1 MFQTFLA
8 QAQSAAPQ
16 QMPGGG
22 IGSFFVPLIFIF
34 IMYFVMI
41 RPQKKRQQ
49 QQQQLTSS
57 LKTGDRI
64 VTNAGIHG
72 LISNVKENTALGL
85 DIQGGTSFLIR
96 LKGGDKEVTKAM
108 LDQAVEVIR
117 KRVDYFGGGEPI
129 ISPVGSDR
137 ILVQIP
143 GLDTAKIQEARD
155 QLSRVAKLEFRLV
168 YPDNGERLREID
180 QGKQVIPPEYRIE
193 TYKQQ
198 HQAEGEKPIEER
210 LLVKKKADLAGD
222 RVSGAGASYERDGW
236 AVHLRF
242 DSEGAKQFGNITAAN
257 VHHRFAIVLDGVIQ
271 SAPVIQDAIY
281 GGDAQIT
288 GRFTEEEARG
298 LASVL
303 ENPLQTPVSIEEE
316 RSVSPTLGLD
326 SIRASILAGLLG
338 LAITLVC
345 VAVYYKIPGLI
356 ANLALIINLILL
368 VGALTLFHFVL
379 TLPGIA
385 GIILTIGLS
394 VDANVLIY
402 ERLREEMALGKSL
415 KVAVKAAYEKAFSSI
430 FDANVTTLIT
440 AAILFWQASGPV
452 KGFAISLTLGI
463 LASLF
468 TALIVGR
475 NFLGWFVDTERLKR
489 ISMLH
494 LISSKHIDFLGK
506 GFLAC
511 MCSLALLLAGATAF
525 YIRGERNFGV
535 DFRGG
540 DLITMSAPNKID
552 VGQVRDALKPI
563 GFADAS
569 IQESAQGGK
578 SYITVR
584 TPLNTSDKV
593 EKQIIQA
600 MPNAAFKVEG
610 SERVGALVGGE
621 LARNSLVAL
630 GLGILGILIFVTFRF
645 ELSFAVGAI
654 VALLHDVLITVGMFS
669 LFGRELTL
677 TMVGAVLTIAGYSIN
692 DTIVVYDRIR
702 EGLASGRRGSIEQI
716 MNESIN
722 QTLSRTILTSTVTV
736 IPILCLFLF
745 GGAVLRDFSLAIIIG
760 VAIGT
765 YSSIFIASPIVLWW
779 SRARG
784 RGAAALRREVTEKA
798 TTAANPLAQ
807 R

>member
-1 MFQTFLA
+1 MSPVLTFFIGLGMLVLFGWYFITDSGPRKHLLA
-8 QAQSAAPQ
+8 LGLVLSLIIFSVATISPPQ
-16 QMPGGG
+16 EK
-22 IGSFFVPLIFIF
+22 I
-34 IMYFVMI
+34 
-41 RPQKKRQQ
+41 
-49 QQQQLTSS
+49 T
-57 LKTGDRI
+57 
-64 VTNAGIHG
+64 
-72 LISNVKENTALGL
+72 LGL
-85 DIQGGTSFLIR
+85 DIKGGTSFLIR
-96 LKGGDKEVTKAM
+96 LVAGDKALNKVM

-117 KRVDYFGGGEPI
+117 KRVDYFGTGEPI
-129 ISPVGSDR
+129 ISPVGTDR
-137 ILVQIP
+137 ILVQLP
-143 GLDTAKIQEARD
+143 GLKPAQIQEARD

-168 YPDNGERLREID
+168 YPDNGQRLKDID
-180 QGKQVIPPEYRIE
+180 DAKEVIPPEFRIE
-193 TYKQQ
+193 TYKP
-198 HQAEGEKPIEER
+198 HAEGNEPVKEER
-210 LLVKKKADLAGD
+210 LLVKKKADLGGD
-222 RVSGAGASYERDGW
+222 RVSESHAYYGNDGW
-236 AVHLRF
+236 TVQMKF
-242 DSEGAKQFGNITAAN
+242 DSEGAKKFGDITAAN
-257 VHHRFAIVLDGVIQ
+257 VGHRFAIVLDGVIQ
-271 SAPVIQDAIY
+271 SAPVIKTAIY
-281 GGDAQIT
+281 GGDAVIT
-288 GRFTEEEARG
+288 GRFAEQEARG

-326 SIRASILAGLLG
+326 SIRTSVIAGLIG
-338 LAITLVC
+338 LVITLFC
-345 VAVYYKIPGLI
+345 VAIYYRFLGLI
-356 ANLALIINLILL
+356 ANLALLINLVLL
-368 VGALTLFHFVL
+368 VGVLTMFRFVL

-394 VDANVLIY
+394 VDASVLIY

-415 KVAVKAAYEKAFSSI
+415 RVAVQTAYDKAFSSI

-440 AAILFWQASGPV
+440 AAILFWKASGPV

-475 NFLGWFVDTERLKR
+475 NCLEWLVETGRIKR

-494 LISSKHIDFLGK
+494 LISSKNINFLGK

-511 MCSLALLLAGATAF
+511 MCSLALILAGAGAF
-525 YIRGERNFGV
+525 YLRGEKNFGV

-540 DLITMSAPNKID
+540 DLVTLSAPNKID
-552 VGQVRDALKPI
+552 IGQVRDALQQI
-563 GFADAS
+563 GYADAA
-569 IQESAQGGK
+569 IQESEQGGK

-584 TPLNTSDKV
+584 TPLHTSDQV
-593 EKQIIQA
+593 EHQIMDKI
-600 MPNAAFKVEG
+600 PKTGFKVEG

-621 LARNSLVAL
+621 LARTSLLAL

-654 VALLHDVLITVGMFS
+654 VALLHDVIITVGVFA
-669 LFGRELTL
+669 LLGRELTL

-702 EGLASGRRGSIEQI
+702 EGLASGRKGTIEQI
-716 MNESIN
+716 MNDSIN
-722 QTLSRTILTSTVTV
+722 QTLSRTLLTSTVTL

-760 VAIGT
+760 VVVGT

-779 SRARG
+779 NRARG
-784 RGAAALRREVTEKA
+784 GGASTLRREIIQQTS
-798 TTAANPLAQ
+798 AANPLAQ

>member
-1 MFQTFLA
+1 MTPAFT
-8 QAQSAAPQ
+8 
-16 QMPGGG
+16 
-22 IGSFFVPLIFIF
+22 FFVGLAMLVLFGW
-34 IMYFVMI
+34 YFATDQGLRKRLLATALMLVLVVSSI
-41 RPQKKRQQ
+41 VTIWPPQKK
-49 QQQQLTSS
+49 
-57 LKTGDRI
+57 I
-64 VTNAGIHG
+64 
-72 LISNVKENTALGL
+72 ALGL

-96 LKGGDKEVTKAM
+96 LKGGDKEVTKGM

-117 KRVDYFGGGEPI
+117 KRIDVFGVSEPI

-180 QGKQVIPPEYRIE
+180 EGKQVIPPEYRIE
-193 TYKQQ
+193 TYKLSP
-198 HQAEGEKPIEER
+198 EGAPMTNEFGEAVAGAKEKSREER

-236 AVHLRF
+236 VVHLRF
-242 DSEGAKQFGNITAAN
+242 DSEGAKQFGNITAAHI
-257 VHHRFAIVLDGVIQ
+257 HHRFAIVLDGVIQ

-326 SIRASILAGLLG
+326 SIRASILAGLVG

-345 VAVYYKIPGLI
+345 VAIYYRVPGLV

-368 VGALTLFHFVL
+368 IGAMTMFHFVL

-415 KVAVKAAYEKAFSSI
+415 KVALNTAYEKAFSSI

-452 KGFAISLTLGI
+452 KGFAIALTLGI

-475 NFLGWFVDTERLKR
+475 NCLGWLVDTGRLKR

-494 LISSKHIDFLGK
+494 LISSQNINFLGK
-506 GFLAC
+506 GFIAC
-511 MCSLALLLAGATAF
+511 MCSLALLLAGAFAF
-525 YIRGERNFGV
+525 YKRGDRNFGV

-540 DLITMSAPNKID
+540 DLITLSAPGKID
-552 VGQVRDALKPI
+552 IGQVRGALKPI

-569 IQESAQGGK
+569 IQESMQGGK
-578 SYITVR
+578 SYITIR
-584 TPLNTSDKV
+584 TPLNTSDRV
-593 EKQIIQA
+593 ERQVMQTL
-600 MPNAAFKVEG
+600 PNSGFRVEG

-621 LARNSLVAL
+621 LAKSSLIAL

-654 VALLHDVLITVGMFS
+654 VALLHDVLMTVGVFA
-669 LFGRELTL
+669 LLGRELTL

-702 EGLASGRRGSIEQI
+702 EGLASGRRGTIEEI
-716 MNESIN
+716 MNSSIN
-722 QTLSRTILTSTVTV
+722 QTLSRTILTSTVTL

-760 VAIGT
+760 VVVGT

-779 SRARG
+779 TRARG
-784 RGAAALRREVTEKA
+784 GGATALRREVTEKA
-798 TTAANPLAQ
+798 AAANPLAQ

>member
-1 MFQTFLA
+1 MTPALTFLLGLA
-8 QAQSAAPQ
+8 VLVLF
-16 QMPGGG
+16 GW
-22 IGSFFVPLIFIF
+22 
-34 IMYFVMI
+34 YFATDQGPRKRLLAMTLMLLLVVSSVVTI
-41 RPQKKRQQ
+41 WPPQKK
-49 QQQQLTSS
+49 
-57 LKTGDRI
+57 I
-64 VTNAGIHG
+64 
-72 LISNVKENTALGL
+72 ALGL

-96 LKGGDKEVTKAM
+96 LKGGDKEVTKGM

-117 KRVDYFGGGEPI
+117 KRIDVFGVSEPI
-129 ISPVGSDR
+129 ISPVANDR

-168 YPDNGERLREID
+168 YADNGERLKAID
-180 QGKQVIPPEYRIE
+180 EGKEVIPPEYRIE
-193 TYKQQ
+193 VHKLA
-198 HQAEGEKPIEER
+198 AEGAPMTNEFGERVAGTKQEPREER
-210 LLVKKKADLAGD
+210 LLVKKKADLSGEH
-222 RVSGAGASYERDGW
+222 VSSAGASYERDGW
-236 AVHLRF
+236 VVHLRF
-242 DSEGAKQFGNITAAN
+242 DSEGAKQFGNITAAH
-257 VHHRFAIVLDGVIQ
+257 VHHRFAIVLDGAIQ

-326 SIRASILAGLLG
+326 SIRASILAGLVG

-345 VAVYYKIPGLI
+345 VGIYYKIPGLI

-368 VGALTLFHFVL
+368 VGALTMFHFVL

-415 KVAVKAAYEKAFSSI
+415 KVALSTAYDKAFSSI

-440 AAILFWQASGPV
+440 AAILFWKASGPV
-452 KGFAISLTLGI
+452 RGFAIALTLGI

-475 NFLGWFVDTERLKR
+475 NCLGWLVDTGRLKR

-494 LISSKHIDFLGK
+494 LISAQNINFLGK
-506 GFLAC
+506 GFIAC
-511 MCSLALLLAGATAF
+511 MCSLALLLAGAFAF
-525 YIRGERNFGV
+525 YKRGERNFGV

-540 DLITMSAPNKID
+540 DLITLSAPAKID
-552 VGQVRDALKPI
+552 IGKVRDALKPI
-563 GFADAS
+563 GLADAS
-569 IQESAQGGK
+569 IQESTQVGR
-578 SYITVR
+578 SYITIR

-593 EKQIIQA
+593 EKQVMQTL
-600 MPNAAFKVEG
+600 PSSGFRVEG

-621 LARNSLVAL
+621 LAKNSLIAL

-645 ELSFAVGAI
+645 ELAFAVGAI
-654 VALLHDVLITVGMFS
+654 VALLHDVLMTVGMFS

-677 TMVGAVLTIAGYSIN
+677 TMIGAVLTIAGYSIN

-702 EGLASGRRGSIEQI
+702 EGLASGRRGTIEEI
-716 MNESIN
+716 MNSSIN
-722 QTLSRTILTSTVTV
+722 QTLSRTILTSTVTL
-736 IPILCLFLF
+736 IPILCLFFF

-760 VAIGT
+760 VIVGT

-779 SRARG
+779 TRARG
-784 RGAAALRREVTEKA
+784 GGATALRREVTQKA
-798 TTAANPLAQ
+798 AAANPLAQ

>member
-1 MFQTFLA
+1 MTPALTFLVGLA
-8 QAQSAAPQ
+8 VLVLF
-16 QMPGGG
+16 GW
-22 IGSFFVPLIFIF
+22 
-34 IMYFVMI
+34 YFATDQGPRKRLLAITLMLLLVVCSI
-41 RPQKKRQQ
+41 VTIWPPQKK
-49 QQQQLTSS
+49 
-57 LKTGDRI
+57 I
-64 VTNAGIHG
+64 
-72 LISNVKENTALGL
+72 ALGL

-96 LKGGDKEVTKAM
+96 LKGGDKEVTKGM

-117 KRVDYFGGGEPI
+117 KRIDVFGVSEPI
-129 ISPVGSDR
+129 ISPVANDR

-168 YPDNGERLREID
+168 YPDNGERLKAID
-180 QGKQVIPPEYRIE
+180 EGKEVIPPEYRIE
-193 TYKQQ
+193 VHKLA
-198 HQAEGEKPIEER
+198 AEGAPMTNEFGESVAGTKQEPREER
-210 LLVKKKADLAGD
+210 LLVKKKADLSGE
-222 RVSGAGASYERDGW
+222 RVSSAGASYERDGW
-236 AVHLRF
+236 VVHLRF
-242 DSEGAKQFGNITAAN
+242 DSEGAKQFGNITAAH

-316 RSVSPTLGLD
+316 RSVSPTLGQD
-326 SIRASILAGLLG
+326 SIRASILAGLVG

-345 VAVYYKIPGLI
+345 VAIYYKIPGLV
-356 ANLALIINLILL
+356 ADLALIINLILL
-368 VGALTLFHFVL
+368 VGALTMFHFVL

-415 KVAVKAAYEKAFSSI
+415 KVALNTAYDKAFSSI

-440 AAILFWQASGPV
+440 AAILFWKASGPV
-452 KGFAISLTLGI
+452 RGFAIALTLGI

-475 NFLGWFVDTERLKR
+475 NCLGWLVDTGRLKR

-494 LISSKHIDFLGK
+494 LISAQNINFLGK
-506 GFLAC
+506 GFIAC
-511 MCSLALLLAGATAF
+511 MCSLALLLAGGLAF
-525 YIRGERNFGV
+525 YKRGDRNFGV

-540 DLITMSAPNKID
+540 DLITLSAPGKID
-552 VGQVRDALKPI
+552 IGQVRGALKPI
-563 GFADAS
+563 GLADAS
-569 IQESAQGGK
+569 IQESTQVGR
-578 SYITVR
+578 SYITIR

-593 EKQIIQA
+593 EKQVMQTL
-600 MPNAAFKVEG
+600 PSSGFRVEG

-621 LARNSLVAL
+621 LAKNSLIAL

-645 ELSFAVGAI
+645 ELAFAVGAI
-654 VALLHDVLITVGMFS
+654 VALLHDVLMTVGMFA
-669 LFGRELTL
+669 LLGHELTL
-677 TMVGAVLTIAGYSIN
+677 TMIGAVLTIAGYSIN

-702 EGLASGRRGSIEQI
+702 EGLASGRRGTIEEI
-716 MNESIN
+716 MNSSIN
-722 QTLSRTILTSTVTV
+722 QTLSRTILTSTVTL
-736 IPILCLFLF
+736 IPILCLFFF

-760 VAIGT
+760 VIVGT

-779 SRARG
+779 TRARG
-784 RGAAALRREVTEKA
+784 GGATALRREITEKA
-798 TTAANPLAQ
+798 TAANPLAQ

>member
-1 MFQTFLA
+1 MTPAFTFLA
-8 QAQSAAPQ
+8 GLA
-16 QMPGGG
+16 MLVLFGW
-22 IGSFFVPLIFIF
+22 
-34 IMYFVMI
+34 YFATDQGPRKRLLAMTLMLVLVVSSI
-41 RPQKKRQQ
+41 VTIWPPQKK
-49 QQQQLTSS
+49 
-57 LKTGDRI
+57 I
-64 VTNAGIHG
+64 
-72 LISNVKENTALGL
+72 ALGL

-96 LKGGDKEVTKAM
+96 LKGADKEVTKGM

-143 GLDTAKIQEARD
+143 GLDTAKVQEARD
-155 QLSRVAKLEFRLV
+155 QLSRVAKLEFRMV
-168 YPDNGERLREID
+168 YPDNGDRLRAID
-180 QGKQVIPPEYRIE
+180 AGKEVIPPDYRIE
-193 TYKQQ
+193 VYKIA
-198 HQAEGEKPIEER
+198 AEENEKAREER
-210 LLVKKKADLAGD
+210 LLVKKKADLAGEH
-222 RVSGAGASYERDGW
+222 VSHASAGYGNEGW
-236 AVHLRF
+236 EVKLDF
-242 DSEGAKQFGNITAAN
+242 DTEGAKRFGDITAAN
-257 VHHRFAIVLDGVIQ
+257 VGHRFAIVLDGVIQ
-271 SAPVIQDAIY
+271 SAPVIKTAIY
-281 GGDAQIT
+281 GGNAVISG
-288 GRFTEEEARG
+288 GRMGEPEARG

-326 SIRASILAGLLG
+326 SIRASILAGLVG
-338 LAITLVC
+338 LVITLVC

-368 VGALTLFHFVL
+368 VGALTMFHFVL

-415 KVAVKAAYEKAFSSI
+415 KVAVNTAYEKAFSSI

-440 AAILFWQASGPV
+440 AAILFWKASGPV
-452 KGFAISLTLGI
+452 KGFAISLSLGI

-475 NFLGWFVDTERLKR
+475 NCLGWLVDTGRLKR

-494 LISSKHIDFLGK
+494 LISAQNINFLGK
-506 GFLAC
+506 GFIAC
-511 MCSLALLLAGATAF
+511 MCSLALLLAGAAAF
-525 YIRGERNFGV
+525 YKRGERNFGV

-540 DLITMSAPNKID
+540 DLITLSAPGKID
-552 VGQVRDALKPI
+552 VGQVRGALKPI
-563 GFADAS
+563 GLADAS
-569 IQESAQGGK
+569 IQESSQVGR
-578 SYITVR
+578 SYITIR

-593 EKQIIQA
+593 EKQVMQTL
-600 MPNAAFKVEG
+600 PGSGFRVEG

-621 LARNSLVAL
+621 LAKSSLIAL

-654 VALLHDVLITVGMFS
+654 VALLHDVLMTVGVFA
-669 LFGRELTL
+669 LLGRELTL

-702 EGLASGRRGSIEQI
+702 EGLASGRRGTIEEI
-716 MNESIN
+716 MNSSIN
-722 QTLSRTILTSTVTV
+722 QTLSRTILTSTVTL

-760 VAIGT
+760 VVVGT

-779 SRARG
+779 TRARG
-784 RGAAALRREVTEKA
+784 GGATALRREITQKA
-798 TTAANPLAQ
+798 AAANPLAQ

>member
-1 MFQTFLA
+1 MLVLFGWYFATDQGLRKRLLA
-8 QAQSAAPQ
+8 
-16 QMPGGG
+16 
-22 IGSFFVPLIFIF
+22 
-34 IMYFVMI
+34 
-41 RPQKKRQQ
+41 
-49 QQQQLTSS
+49 LTLTALLVAFS
-57 LKTGDRI
+57 I
-64 VTNAGIHG
+64 VTIWPPEKK
-72 LISNVKENTALGL
+72 IALGL

-96 LKGGDKEVTKAM
+96 LVPGDKTINKGM
-108 LDQAVEVIR
+108 LEQAVEVIR
-117 KRVDYFGGGEPI
+117 KRVDYFGASEPI
-129 ISPVGSDR
+129 ISPVGNDR

-168 YPDNGERLREID
+168 YPDEGQRLKKID
-180 QGKQVIPPEYRIE
+180 AGQDVIPPEYRIE
-193 TYKQQ
+193 AYK
-198 HQAEGEKPIEER
+198 HAAEGNEKPIEER
-210 LLVKKKADLAGD
+210 LLVKKKADLGGD
-222 RVSGAGASYERDGW
+222 RVSGSNAYYGNEGW
-236 AVHLRF
+236 TVQLKF
-242 DSEGAKQFGNITAAN
+242 DSEGAKKFGQITEQYKG
-257 VHHRFAIVLDGVIQ
+257 HRFAIVLDGLIQ
-271 SAPVIQDAIY
+271 SAPVIRDAIY
-281 GGDAQIT
+281 GGDAVIT
-288 GRFTEEEARG
+288 GKFSEEEARG

-316 RSVSPTLGLD
+316 RSVSPTLGMD
-326 SIRASILAGLLG
+326 SIRASILAGLVG
-338 LAITLVC
+338 LVITLVC
-345 VAVYYKIPGLI
+345 VAIYYKIPGLV
-356 ANLALIINLILL
+356 ANLALLINIVLLI
-368 VGALTLFHFVL
+368 GALTMFHFVL

-440 AAILFWQASGPV
+440 AAILFWKASGPV
-452 KGFAISLTLGI
+452 KGFAIALTLGI

-475 NFLGWFVDTERLKR
+475 NCLGWFVDTGKLKR

-494 LISSKHIDFLGK
+494 LISSKNINFLGK
-506 GFLAC
+506 GFIAC
-511 MCSLALLLAGATAF
+511 MCSLALLSAGGMAF
-525 YIRGERNFGV
+525 YMRGDRNFGV

-540 DLITMSAPNKID
+540 DLITLSAPSKID
-552 VGQVRDALKPI
+552 IGQVRNALKPI

-578 SYITVR
+578 SYITIR

-600 MPNAAFKVEG
+600 NPSAGFNVEG

-621 LARNSLVAL
+621 LAKSSLIAL

-669 LFGRELTL
+669 LLGRELTL

-722 QTLSRTILTSTVTV
+722 QTLSRTILTSTVTL
-736 IPILCLFLF
+736 IPILCLFFF

-760 VAIGT
+760 VVVGT

-779 SRARG
+779 TRARG
-784 RGAAALRREVTEKA
+784 GSATALRREVTQKA
-798 TTAANPLAQ
+798 TAANPLAH
-807 R
+807 

>member
-1 MFQTFLA
+1 MTPAITFFIGLA
-8 QAQSAAPQ
+8 
-16 QMPGGG
+16 MLVLFGW
-22 IGSFFVPLIFIF
+22 
-34 IMYFVMI
+34 YFATDQGPRKRLLAMTLMLLLVVFSI
-41 RPQKKRQQ
+41 ATIWRPQNK
-49 QQQQLTSS
+49 
-57 LKTGDRI
+57 I
-64 VTNAGIHG
+64 
-72 LISNVKENTALGL
+72 ALGL

-96 LKGGDKEVTKAM
+96 LMGGDKEINKGM

-117 KRVDYFGGGEPI
+117 KRVDYFGAGEPI
-129 ISPVGSDR
+129 ISPVANDR

-180 QGKQVIPPEYRIE
+180 EGKQVIPPEYRIE
-193 TYKQQ
+193 THK
-198 HQAEGEKPIEER
+198 HQGEDGKSVEER
-210 LLVKKKADLAGD
+210 LLVKKKADLSGD
-222 RVSGAGASYERDGW
+222 RVSGAGASYEKEGW
-236 AVHLRF
+236 MVHLRF
-242 DSEGAKQFGNITAAN
+242 DPDGAKQFGNITAAH
-257 VHHRFAIVLDGVIQ
+257 VHHRFAIVLDGIIQ

-326 SIRASILAGLLG
+326 SIRASILAGLVG

-345 VAVYYKIPGLI
+345 VAVYYKVPGLV

-368 VGALTLFHFVL
+368 IGALTMFHFVL

-415 KVAVKAAYEKAFSSI
+415 KVAVKTAYEKAFSSI

-440 AAILFWQASGPV
+440 AAILFWKASGPV

-475 NFLGWFVDTERLKR
+475 NCLGWFVDTGRLKR

-494 LISSKHIDFLGK
+494 LISAQNINFLGK
-506 GFLAC
+506 GFIAC
-511 MCSLALLLAGATAF
+511 MCSLALLLAGAAAF
-525 YIRGERNFGV
+525 YLRGERNFGV

-540 DLITMSAPNKID
+540 DLITLSAPGKID
-552 VGQVRDALKPI
+552 VGQVRHALQPI
-563 GFADAS
+563 GLADAS
-569 IQESAQGGK
+569 IQESTQVGK

-593 EKQIIQA
+593 EKQIIQTV
-600 MPNAAFKVEG
+600 PNAGFKVEG

-621 LARNSLVAL
+621 LAKSSLIAL

-654 VALLHDVLITVGMFS
+654 VAILHYVLMTVGAFS
-669 LFGRELTL
+669 LLGRELTL

-702 EGLASGRRGSIEQI
+702 EGLASGRRGTIEEI
-716 MNESIN
+716 MNSSIN
-722 QTLSRTILTSTVTV
+722 QTLSRTILTSTVTL
-736 IPILCLFLF
+736 IPILCLFFF

-760 VAIGT
+760 VVVGT

-779 SRARG
+779 TRARG
-784 RGAAALRREVTEKA
+784 GSASVLRREITQKA
-798 TTAANPLAQ
+798 TTANPLAQ

>member
-1 MFQTFLA
+1 MTPALTFFIGLVLLVLFGWYFATDQGVRKRLLA
-8 QAQSAAPQ
+8 FTL
-16 QMPGGG
+16 MLM
-22 IGSFFVPLIFIF
+22 LIVFSIF
-34 IMYFVMI
+34 TIW
-41 RPQKKRQQ
+41 PPDKK
-49 QQQQLTSS
+49 
-57 LKTGDRI
+57 I
-64 VTNAGIHG
+64 
-72 LISNVKENTALGL
+72 ALGL

-96 LKGGDKEVTKAM
+96 LMKGEKDVTKAM
-108 LDQAVEVIR
+108 LEQAVEVIR

-129 ISPVGSDR
+129 ISPVGNDR

-168 YPDNGERLREID
+168 YPDNGEHLRAID
-180 QGKQVIPPEYRIE
+180 AAQEVIPPEYRIE
-193 TYKQQ
+193 SYTLRS
-198 HQAEGEKPIEER
+198 EGNEKPRVER
-210 LLVKKKADLAGD
+210 LLVKKKADLGGD
-222 RVSGAGASYERDGW
+222 RVSESHAYFGNEGW
-236 AVHLRF
+236 TVQLKF
-242 DSEGAKQFGNITAAN
+242 DSDGAKKFGQITEQYKG
-257 VHHRFAIVLDGVIQ
+257 HRFAIVLDGIIQ
-271 SAPVIQDAIY
+271 SAPVIRDAIY
-281 GGDAQIT
+281 GGDAIIT
-288 GRFTEEEARG
+288 GKFDEKEARG

-316 RSVSPTLGLD
+316 RSVSPTLGMD
-326 SIRASILAGLLG
+326 SIRASIIAGLMG
-338 LAITLVC
+338 LVITLIC
-345 VAVYYKIPGLI
+345 VSIYYKLPGLV
-356 ANLALIINLILL
+356 ANLALIINLVLL
-368 VGALTLFHFVL
+368 IGALTMFRFVL

-394 VDANVLIY
+394 VDASVLIY

-415 KVAVKAAYEKAFSSI
+415 KVAVQTAYQKAFSSI

-440 AAILFWQASGPV
+440 AAILFWKASGPV

-475 NFLGWFVDTERLKR
+475 NFLGWFVDTGRLKR

-494 LISSKHIDFLGK
+494 LISSKNFNFLGK

-511 MCSLALLLAGATAF
+511 MCSLALIIAGAGAF
-525 YIRGERNFGV
+525 YVRGEKNFGV

-552 VGQVRDALKPI
+552 IGQVRNALKPI
-563 GFADAS
+563 GLAYAS

-593 EKQIIQA
+593 EKQIIET

-621 LARNSLVAL
+621 LAKNSLVAL

-654 VALLHDVLITVGMFS
+654 VALLHDVIITVGVFALM
-669 LFGRELTL
+669 GRELTL

-702 EGLASGRRGSIEQI
+702 EGLASGRRGTIEEI
-716 MNESIN
+716 MNSSIN
-722 QTLSRTILTSTVTV
+722 QTLSRTILTSTVTL

-760 VAIGT
+760 VAVGT

-779 SRARG
+779 TRARG
-784 RGAAALRREVTEKA
+784 GSGTGGASALRREITQRA
-798 TTAANPLAQ
+798 TTANPAA

>member
-1 MFQTFLA
+1 MSPGLTFFAGLGLLVLFAWYFATDVGLRKRLLA
-8 QAQSAAPQ
+8 TT
-16 QMPGGG
+16 
-22 IGSFFVPLIFIF
+22 L
-34 IMYFVMI
+34 VMLLVAFSI
-41 RPQKKRQQ
+41 ATIWPP
-49 QQQQLTSS
+49 
-57 LKTGDRI
+57 
-64 VTNAGIHG
+64 
-72 LISNVKENTALGL
+72 KEKIQLGL

-96 LKGGDKEVTKAM
+96 LMGGDKDVNKGM

-117 KRVDYFGGGEPI
+117 KRIDYFGVSEPV
-129 ISPVGSDR
+129 ISPVGNDR

-143 GLDTAKIQEARD
+143 GLDTAKIQEARE

-168 YPDNGERLREID
+168 YPDNGDRLAKID
-180 QGKQVIPPEYRIE
+180 QGKEVIPPEYRIE
-193 TYKQQ
+193 IYK
-198 HQAEGEKPIEER
+198 HAAEGSEKPVEER
-210 LLVKKKADLAGD
+210 LLVKKKADLGGD
-222 RVSGAGASYERDGW
+222 RVRESHAYYGNEGWTVQLKFDG
-236 AVHLRF
+236 
-242 DSEGAKQFGNITAAN
+242 EGAKQFGKITEQYKG
-257 VHHRFAIVLDGVIQ
+257 HRFAIVLDGVIQ
-271 SAPVIQDAIY
+271 SAPVIRDAIY
-281 GGDAQIT
+281 GGDAIIS
-288 GRFTEEEARG
+288 GKFDEKEARG

-316 RSVSPTLGLD
+316 RSVSPTLGMD
-326 SIRASILAGLLG
+326 SIRASIMAGLVG

-345 VAVYYKIPGLI
+345 VLIYYRLPGLV
-356 ANLALIINLILL
+356 ANLALLVNLILL
-368 VGALTLFHFVL
+368 IGALTMFRFVL

-415 KVAVKAAYEKAFSSI
+415 KVAMETAYQKAFSSI

-440 AAILFWQASGPV
+440 AIILFWQAAGPV
-452 KGFAISLTLGI
+452 RGFAISLTFGI

-475 NFLGWFVDTERLKR
+475 NALGWLVDTGRVKK

-494 LISSKHIDFLGK
+494 LISSQNINFLGK

-511 MCSLALLLAGATAF
+511 MCSLALILAGATSF
-525 YIRGERNFGV
+525 YIRGEKNFGV

-540 DLITMSAPNKID
+540 DLVTLSSPAKID

-563 GFADAS
+563 GLADAS
-569 IQESAQGGK
+569 IQESTQSGK
-578 SYITVR
+578 NYITVR
-584 TPLNTSDKV
+584 SPLNTSDKV
-593 EKQIIQA
+593 EKQIIQT
-600 MPNAAFKVEG
+600 MPNAGFKVER

-621 LARNSLVAL
+621 LAKSSVVAL
-630 GLGILGILIFVTFRF
+630 VLGILGILIFVTFRF

-654 VALLHDVLITVGMFS
+654 VALLHDVIITVGVFS
-669 LFGRELTL
+669 LLGRELTL

-702 EGLASGRRGSIEQI
+702 EGLAGGRRGTIEEI
-716 MNESIN
+716 MNSSIN
-722 QTLSRTILTSTVTV
+722 QTLSRTILTSTVTL

-745 GGAVLRDFSLAIIIG
+745 GGAVLRDFSLAIIVG
-760 VAIGT
+760 VVVGT

-779 SRARG
+779 TRARG
-784 RGAAALRREVTEKA
+784 GGGTGGAMALRREITQKVT
-798 TTAANPLAQ
+798 TANPLA

>member
-1 MFQTFLA
+1 MSPALTFFIGLILLVLFGWYFATDQGLRKRLLA
-8 QAQSAAPQ
+8 ATLVLLLVTFSIVTIWP
-16 QMPGGG
+16 
-22 IGSFFVPLIFIF
+22 
-34 IMYFVMI
+34 
-41 RPQKKRQQ
+41 PQKK
-49 QQQQLTSS
+49 
-57 LKTGDRI
+57 I
-64 VTNAGIHG
+64 
-72 LISNVKENTALGL
+72 ALGL

-96 LKGGDKEVTKAM
+96 LVGGDKAINKGM

-117 KRVDYFGGGEPI
+117 KRVDYFGASEPI
-129 ISPVGSDR
+129 ISPVGNDR

-143 GLDTAKIQEARD
+143 GLDAAKIQEARD

-168 YPDNGERLREID
+168 YPDSGERLREID

-193 TYKQQ
+193 VYK
-198 HQAEGEKPIEER
+198 HAAEGNEKPIEER
-210 LLVKKKADLAGD
+210 LLVKKKADLGGD
-222 RVSGAGASYERDGW
+222 RVSGSSAYYGNEGW
-236 AVHLRF
+236 TVQLKF
-242 DSEGAKQFGNITAAN
+242 DSEGAKKFGQITEQYKG
-257 VHHRFAIVLDGVIQ
+257 HRFAIVLDGIIQ
-271 SAPVIQDAIY
+271 SAPVIRDAIY
-281 GGDAQIT
+281 GGDAVIT
-288 GRFTEEEARG
+288 GKFSEQEARG

-316 RSVSPTLGLD
+316 RSVSPTLGMD
-326 SIRASILAGLLG
+326 SIRASILAGLVG
-338 LAITLVC
+338 LVITLVC
-345 VAVYYKIPGLI
+345 VAIYYKIPGLV
-356 ANLALIINLILL
+356 ANLALLINIVLLI
-368 VGALTLFHFVL
+368 GALTMFHFVL

-394 VDANVLIY
+394 VDANVLVY

-440 AAILFWQASGPV
+440 AAILFWKASGPV
-452 KGFAISLTLGI
+452 KGFAIALTLGI

-475 NFLGWFVDTERLKR
+475 NCLGWFVDTGKLKR

-494 LISSKHIDFLGK
+494 LISSKNINFLGK
-506 GFLAC
+506 GFIAC
-511 MCSLALLLAGATAF
+511 MCSLALLLAGAMAF
-525 YIRGERNFGV
+525 YARGDRNFGV

-540 DLITMSAPNKID
+540 DLITLSAPGKID
-552 VGQVRDALKPI
+552 IGQVRNALKSI
-563 GFADAS
+563 GLADAS

-578 SYITVR
+578 SYITIR

-600 MPNAAFKVEG
+600 NPSAGFKVEG

-621 LARNSLVAL
+621 LAKSSLIAL

-654 VALLHDVLITVGMFS
+654 VALLHDVLMTVGMFS
-669 LFGRELTL
+669 LLGRELTL

-722 QTLSRTILTSTVTV
+722 QTLSRTILTSTVTL
-736 IPILCLFLF
+736 IPILCLFFF

-760 VAIGT
+760 VVVGT

-779 SRARG
+779 TRARG
-784 RGAAALRREVTEKA
+784 GSTTALRREVTQKA
-798 TTAANPLAQ
+798 TTANPLAQ

>member
-1 MFQTFLA
+1 MTPALT
-8 QAQSAAPQ
+8 
-16 QMPGGG
+16 
-22 IGSFFVPLIFIF
+22 FFVGLGMLVLFGWYFATDQGPRKRLLATTLMLLLVIFSIAT
-34 IMYFVMI
+34 IWP
-41 RPQKKRQQ
+41 PQRK
-49 QQQQLTSS
+49 
-57 LKTGDRI
+57 
-64 VTNAGIHG
+64 
-72 LISNVKENTALGL
+72 ISLGL

-96 LKGGDKEVTKAM
+96 LKPGDKPITKGM

-117 KRVDYFGGGEPI
+117 KRIDTFGVSEPI
-129 ISPVGSDR
+129 ISPVANDR

-180 QGKQVIPPEYRIE
+180 EGKQVIPPEYRIE
-193 TYKQQ
+193 THK
-198 HQAEGEKPIEER
+198 HQGEDGKSVEER
-210 LLVKKKADLAGD
+210 LLVKKKADLSGD
-222 RVSGAGASYERDGW
+222 RVSGAGASYEKEGW
-236 AVHLRF
+236 MVHLRF
-242 DSEGAKQFGNITAAN
+242 DPDGAKQFGNITAAH

-326 SIRASILAGLLG
+326 SIRASILAGLVG
-338 LAITLVC
+338 LIITLVC
-345 VAVYYKIPGLI
+345 VAIYYKIPGLI
-356 ANLALIINLILL
+356 ADLALIINLILL
-368 VGALTLFHFVL
+368 IGALTMFHFVL

-415 KVAVKAAYEKAFSSI
+415 KVAINTAYEKAFSSI

-440 AAILFWQASGPV
+440 AAILFWKASGPV
-452 KGFAISLTLGI
+452 KGFAIALTLGI

-475 NFLGWFVDTERLKR
+475 NCLGWFVDTGRLKR

-494 LISSKHIDFLGK
+494 LISSQNINFLGK
-506 GFLAC
+506 GFIAC

-525 YIRGERNFGV
+525 YLRGEKNFGV

-540 DLITMSAPNKID
+540 DLITLSAPGKID
-552 VGQVRDALKPI
+552 IGQVRNALKPI
-563 GFADAS
+563 GLADAS
-569 IQESAQGGK
+569 IQESTQGGK

-593 EKQIIQA
+593 EKQIIQTL
-600 MPNAAFKVEG
+600 PNAGFKVEG

-621 LARNSLVAL
+621 LAKSSLIAL

-654 VALLHDVLITVGMFS
+654 VALLHDVLMTVGMFA
-669 LFGRELTL
+669 LLGRELTL

-702 EGLASGRRGSIEQI
+702 EGLASGRRGTIEEI
-716 MNESIN
+716 MNSSIN
-722 QTLSRTILTSTVTV
+722 QTLSRTILTSTVTL
-736 IPILCLFLF
+736 IPILCLFFF

-760 VAIGT
+760 VVVGT

-779 SRARG
+779 TRLRG
-784 RGAAALRREVTEKA
+784 GRETTLRREITEKA
-798 TTAANPLAQ
+798 ATAANPLAQ

>member
-1 MFQTFLA
+1 
-8 QAQSAAPQ
+8 
-16 QMPGGG
+16 
-22 IGSFFVPLIFIF
+22 
-34 IMYFVMI
+34 
-41 RPQKKRQQ
+41 
-49 QQQQLTSS
+49 
-57 LKTGDRI
+57 
-64 VTNAGIHG
+64 
-72 LISNVKENTALGL
+72 
-85 DIQGGTSFLIR
+85 
-96 LKGGDKEVTKAM
+96 M

-117 KRVDYFGGGEPI
+117 KRIDTFGVSEPI

-168 YPDNGERLREID
+168 YADNGEKVKAID
-180 QGKQVIPPEYRIE
+180 EGKDVIPPEYRIE
-193 TYKQQ
+193 AYKLQR
-198 HQAEGEKPIEER
+198 EGEKPVEER
-210 LLVKKKADLAGD
+210 LLVKKKADLSGD
-222 RVSGAGASYERDGW
+222 RVSSAGASYEKDGW
-236 AVHLRF
+236 VVHLRF
-242 DSEGAKQFGNITAAN
+242 DPEGAKKFGDITAAH
-257 VHHRFAIVLDGVIQ
+257 VHHRFAIVLDGAIQ

-316 RSVSPTLGLD
+316 RSISPTLGLD

-345 VAVYYKIPGLI
+345 VAIYYKIPGLV
-356 ANLALIINLILL
+356 ADVALIINLILL
-368 VGALTLFHFVL
+368 IGALTMFHFVL

-415 KVAVKAAYEKAFSSI
+415 KVALNTAYDKAFSSI

-440 AAILFWQASGPV
+440 AAILFWKATGPV
-452 KGFAISLTLGI
+452 RGFAISLTLGI

-475 NFLGWFVDTERLKR
+475 NFLGWFVDTGRLKR

-494 LISSKHIDFLGK
+494 LISAKNINFLGK
-506 GFLAC
+506 GFIAC

-525 YIRGERNFGV
+525 YLRGERNFGV

-540 DLITMSAPNKID
+540 DLITLSAPGKID
-552 VGQVRDALKPI
+552 IGQVRHALQPI
-563 GFADAS
+563 GLADAS
-569 IQESAQGGK
+569 IQESTQGGK

-593 EKQIIQA
+593 EKQIMQSL
-600 MPNAAFKVEG
+600 PSTGFKVEG

-621 LARNSLVAL
+621 LAKSSLIAL

-654 VALLHDVLITVGMFS
+654 VALLHDVLMTVGMFA
-669 LFGRELTL
+669 LLGRELTL

-702 EGLASGRRGSIEQI
+702 EGLASGRRGTIEEI
-716 MNESIN
+716 MNSSIN
-722 QTLSRTILTSTVTV
+722 QTLSRTILTSTVTL
-736 IPILCLFLF
+736 IPILCLFFL

-760 VAIGT
+760 VVVGT

>member
-1 MFQTFLA
+1 MTPALTFLA
-8 QAQSAAPQ
+8 GLA
-16 QMPGGG
+16 MLVLFGW
-22 IGSFFVPLIFIF
+22 
-34 IMYFVMI
+34 YFATDQGLRKRLLAMTLMLLLVVSSI
-41 RPQKKRQQ
+41 VTIWPPQKK
-49 QQQQLTSS
+49 
-57 LKTGDRI
+57 I
-64 VTNAGIHG
+64 
-72 LISNVKENTALGL
+72 ALGL

-96 LKGGDKEVTKAM
+96 LKGGDKEVTKGM

-117 KRVDYFGGGEPI
+117 KRIDTFGVSEPI
-129 ISPVGSDR
+129 ISPVANDR

-168 YPDNGERLREID
+168 YPDNGDRLRQID
-180 QGKQVIPPEYRIE
+180 EGKQVIPPDYRIE
-193 TYKQQ
+193 TYKLS
-198 HQAEGEKPIEER
+198 AEGAPMTNEFGEAVAGAKEKPREER
-210 LLVKKKADLAGD
+210 LLVKKKADLSGD
-222 RVSGAGASYERDGW
+222 RVSSAGASYERDGW
-236 AVHLRF
+236 VVHLRF
-242 DSEGAKQFGNITAAN
+242 DSEGAKKFGDITAAH

-303 ENPLQTPVSIEEE
+303 QNPLQTPVSIEEE

-326 SIRASILAGLLG
+326 SIRASILAGLVG

-368 VGALTLFHFVL
+368 VGALTMFHFVL

-415 KVAVKAAYEKAFSSI
+415 KVALNTAYEKAFSSI

-440 AAILFWQASGPV
+440 AAILFWQATGPV

-475 NFLGWFVDTERLKR
+475 NCLGWLVDTGRLKR

-494 LISSKHIDFLGK
+494 LISAQNINFLGK
-506 GFLAC
+506 GFIAC
-511 MCSLALLLAGATAF
+511 MCSLALLLAGAFAF
-525 YIRGERNFGV
+525 YQRGERNFGV

-540 DLITMSAPNKID
+540 DLITLSAPGKID
-552 VGQVRDALKPI
+552 IGQVRGALKPI
-563 GFADAS
+563 GLADAS
-569 IQESAQGGK
+569 IQESAQVGR
-578 SYITVR
+578 SYITIR

-593 EKQIIQA
+593 EKQVMQTLPSSGFRI
-600 MPNAAFKVEG
+600 EG

-621 LARNSLVAL
+621 LAKNSLIAL

-645 ELSFAVGAI
+645 ELAFAVGAI
-654 VALLHDVLITVGMFS
+654 VALLHDVLMTVGMFS
-669 LFGRELTL
+669 LLGRELTL
-677 TMVGAVLTIAGYSIN
+677 TMIGAVLTIAGYSIN

-702 EGLASGRRGSIEQI
+702 EGLASGRRGSIEEI
-716 MNESIN
+716 MNSSIN
-722 QTLSRTILTSTVTV
+722 QTLSRTILTSTVTL
-736 IPILCLFLF
+736 IPILCLFFF

-760 VAIGT
+760 VVVGT

-779 SRARG
+779 TRARG
-784 RGAAALRREVTEKA
+784 GGATALRREITEKA
-798 TTAANPLAQ
+798 TAANPLAQ

>member
-1 MFQTFLA
+1 MTPALTFFFGLVTLVLFGWYFATDQGPRKRLLA
-8 QAQSAAPQ
+8 ATLMLLLVAFS
-16 QMPGGG
+16 
-22 IGSFFVPLIFIF
+22 IFTIWP
-34 IMYFVMI
+34 
-41 RPQKKRQQ
+41 PQKK
-49 QQQQLTSS
+49 
-57 LKTGDRI
+57 I
-64 VTNAGIHG
+64 
-72 LISNVKENTALGL
+72 ALGL

-96 LKGGDKEVTKAM
+96 LKPGDKPITKAM

-117 KRVDYFGGGEPI
+117 KRVDYFGASEPI
-129 ISPVGSDR
+129 ISPVGQDR

-143 GLDTAKIQEARD
+143 GLDVAKIQEARD

-168 YPDNGERLREID
+168 YRDNGERLKAID
-180 QGKQVIPPEYRIE
+180 EGKEVIPPEYRIE
-193 TYKQQ
+193 VYKLSG
-198 HQAEGEKPIEER
+198 EGAPMSNEFGETVAGSKEKPREER
-210 LLVKKKADLAGD
+210 LLVKKKADLGGD
-222 RVSGAGASYERDGW
+222 RVTASNAYYGNEGW
-236 AVHLRF
+236 TVQLKF
-242 DSEGAKQFGNITAAN
+242 DSEGARKFGQITEQYKGY
-257 VHHRFAIVLDGVIQ
+257 RFAIVLDGAIQ
-271 SAPVIQDAIY
+271 SAPVIRDAIY
-281 GGDAQIT
+281 GGDAVIT
-288 GRFTEEEARG
+288 GRFSEEEARG

-326 SIRASILAGLLG
+326 SIRASILAGLVG

-345 VAVYYKIPGLI
+345 VAVYYKIPGLV

-368 VGALTLFHFVL
+368 IGALTMFRFVL

-415 KVAVKAAYEKAFSSI
+415 KVAIKTAYEKAFSSI

-440 AAILFWQASGPV
+440 AAILFWKASGPV
-452 KGFAISLTLGI
+452 KGFAIALTLGI

-475 NFLGWFVDTERLKR
+475 NFLGWFVDTGRLKR

-494 LISSKHIDFLGK
+494 LISAQHINFLGK

-525 YIRGERNFGV
+525 YVRGERNFGV

-540 DLITMSAPNKID
+540 DLVTMSSPNKID
-552 VGQVRDALKPI
+552 IGQVRDALKTI
-563 GFADAS
+563 GFGDAS
-569 IQESAQGGK
+569 IQESSQVGK

-593 EKQIIQA
+593 EKQIVQS
-600 MPNAAFKVEG
+600 MPNAGLKVEG

-621 LARNSLVAL
+621 LAKNSLIAL

-654 VALLHDVLITVGMFS
+654 VALLHDVLMTVGMFS

-702 EGLASGRRGSIEQI
+702 EGLASGRRGTIEQI

-722 QTLSRTILTSTVTV
+722 QTLSRTILTSTVTL
-736 IPILCLFLF
+736 IPILCLFFF
-745 GGAVLRDFSLAIIIG
+745 GGPVLRDFSLAIIIG
-760 VAIGT
+760 VVVGT

-779 SRARG
+779 TRARG
-784 RGAAALRREVTEKA
+784 GASVLRREITQQA
-798 TTAANPLAQ
+798 SAASPLA
-807 R
+807 RR